1 MAEKKDL
8 RVQKTHKFAYAAL
21 FELMEQK
28 PFDDISV
35 TDLCQKAMIH
45 RTTFYNHFED
55 KSHLLRCALEAMQ
68 EEIIHKIPQ
77 MADPQ
82 VFFMAVLDRVLDH
95 LYEKRFTYSRILRA
109 NNGGDVTRVFHRYIA
124 QLLTEDLEY
133 MEQKGVR
140 HPSGIPS
147 DALAEFYTGAFLS
160 LACWW
165 LENDLPISK
174 DQFRHYV
181 YELIQ

>member
-68 EEIIHKIPQ
+68 EEIINRTK
-77 MADPQ
+77 
-82 VFFMAVLDRVLDH
+82 H
-95 LYEKRFTYSRILRA
+95 L
-109 NNGGDVTRVFHRYIA
+109 
-124 QLLTEDLEY
+124 
-133 MEQKGVR
+133 
-140 HPSGIPS
+140 
-147 DALAEFYTGAFLS
+147 
-160 LACWW
+160 
-165 LENDLPISK
+165 
-174 DQFRHYV
+174 
-181 YELIQ
+181 LI